1 MRPEHQLPAA
11 PAPASA
17 GRGDRTGAG
26 GAGRPALAFLSA
38 AMGVLAA
45 FTAGGPASAADYYL
59 PIVMPITGFLS
70 VEGGSQRN
78 GAVMA
83 LESGTGGFKV
93 DHPVYDTGT
102 SATGAAQALDKALSS
117 GDAIAA
123 ATSVFGT
130 EMVAMKPIAEE
141 YKVPLLTISG
151 LSVLTESGSRY
162 IFRFLPNDREI
173 KVAQARYVVEVL
185 KKTRPALVGDTTAYG
200 QGGYKLLQEDFAKLG
215 VKPVYQDS
223 SLAPDT
229 KDMSP
234 LLAKIKESGADVIVL
249 HMVAAPMTLIT
260 KQARAAGI
268 DLPIVNSS
276 SIVEPTATALFDP
289 SELANVCAE
298 TPSAPEARATP
309 EMKVWADAYKKRFG
323 IEPDGLALGQ
333 YDGVM
338 MALHMMADGAKTPAE
353 LVEALGK
360 ATYKGVAMTY
370 KSNGHGDMAHDA
382 DIVCWDGKSRIPNI
396 AKHYAGNELVLK

>member
-1 MRPEHQLPAA
+1 MARTF
-11 PAPASA
+11 ASKF
-17 GRGDRTGAG
+17 G
-26 GAGRPALAFLSA
+26 FH
-38 AMGVLAA
+38 LAA
-45 FTAGGPASAADYYL
+45 AAGALTALGSGGASAADYYL

-83 LESGTGGFKV
+83 LETAEGIEIDF
-93 DHPVYDTGT
+93 PVFDTGT
-102 SATGAAQALDKALSS
+102 SATGAASALDKALSS
-117 GDAIAA
+117 DTAIAA

-151 LSVLTESGSRY
+151 LAMLTESGSDY

-173 KVAQARYVVEVL
+173 KVAHARYLVEEL
-185 KKTRPALVGDTTAYG
+185 KKTKPALIGDTTAYG
-200 QGGYKLLQEDFAKLG
+200 QGGFKLLQENFAKLG
-215 VKPVYQDS
+215 VELAYEDS
-223 SLAPDT
+223 SIAPDT

-234 LLAKIKESGADVIVL
+234 LLAKIKESGADSIVL

-268 DLPIVNSS
+268 DLPIINSS
-276 SIVEPTATALFDP
+276 SIVEPTATALFEP
-289 SELANVCAE
+289 TELANMCAE

-309 EMKVWADAYKKRFG
+309 EMKKWADAYHERFG

-333 YDGVM
+333 YDGLM
-338 MALHMMADGAKTPAE
+338 MTLQMIKDGAETAE
-353 LVEALGK
+353 DLVAALGN

-370 KSNGHGDMAHDA
+370 KSDGEGDMAHDA

-396 AKHYAGNELVLK
+396 VKHYAGEELVLK